1 MKSLDCEIDMVWLQ
15 KMAANETANIV
26 TYLIGGKAK
35 SNEMNPVTP
44 AVLTQAVQTSDMQED
59 LFL

>member
-1 MKSLDCEIDMVWLQ
+1 MVWLQ

-35 SNEMNPVTP
+35 SNEMSPVTP
-44 AVLTQAVQTSDMQED
+44 AVTQAVQTSDMQEEIEED
-59 LFL
+59 LL